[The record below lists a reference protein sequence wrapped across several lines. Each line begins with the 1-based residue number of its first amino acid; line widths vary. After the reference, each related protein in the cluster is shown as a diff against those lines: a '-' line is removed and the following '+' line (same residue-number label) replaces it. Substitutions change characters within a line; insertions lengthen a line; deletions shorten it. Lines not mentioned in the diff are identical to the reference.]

1 MLKLLEGV
9 HRFQQREFGRYRE
22 VFRRLSREGQKPHT
36 LFITCADSRV
46 VAELITQSKPG
57 DLFVIKNIGNIVPP
71 ADADT
76 GYNSTG
82 AGIEFAVDVLGVTDI
97 VVCGHSQCGAIA
109 ALMQRQP
116 AGADMRHLQKWITL
130 AHPVRDTIER
140 NYSHLTAEPERIR
153 AAEEENVL
161 FSIDQLH
168 TYPSV
173 AKKLQEGSLRLHAW
187 FFKIDTAELFGYD
200 PEHRQFQLITHDTA
214 IMTAPGTSAQ
224 TPQLPLKLPL

>member
-57 DLFVIKNIGNIVPP
+57 DLFVIKNVGNIVPP
-71 ADADT
+71 ADFDA
-76 GYNSTG
+76 GFNSTG
-82 AGIEFAVDVLGVTDI
+82 AGIEFAVETLGVSDI
-97 VVCGHSQCGAIA
+97 VVCGHSQCGAIT
-109 ALMQRQP
+109 ALMNPEP
-116 AGADMRHLQKWITL
+116 AAGLKHLQKWITI
-130 AHPVRDTIER
+130 AQPVRETIER
-140 NYSHLTAEPERIR
+140 NYSHLTTGPERIR

-161 FSIDQLH
+161 FAIDQLH
-168 TYPSV
+168 TYPAV

-200 PEHRQFQLITHDTA
+200 PENRQFQLVTHDTA
-214 IMTAPGTSAQ
+214 IMTAPNATAQ

>member
-71 ADADT
+71 AEEDT

-82 AGIEFAVDVLGVTDI
+82 AGIEFAVEVLGVTDI

-109 ALMQRQP
+109 ALMHPQLP
-116 AGADMRHLQKWITL
+116 SGDLKHLQKWITL
-130 AHPVRDTIER
+130 AQPVRETIER
-140 NYSHLTAEPERIR
+140 NYRHLTTEAECIR

-168 TYPSV
+168 AYPAV
-173 AKKLQEGSLRLHAW
+173 ARKLQEGSLRLHAW

-200 PEHRQFQLITHDTA
+200 PEHRQFQLITTDTVHMPA
-214 IMTAPGTSAQ
+214 NGAPQ
-224 TPQLPLKLPL
+224 PTPQLPLKL

>member
-1 MLKLLEGV
+1 MQKLLEGV
-9 HRFQQREFGRYRE
+9 HRFQQREFGRYKE

-71 ADADT
+71 ADVDT

-82 AGIEFAVDVLGVTDI
+82 AGIEFAVDVLGVTDV
-97 VVCGHSQCGAIA
+97 VVCGHSQCGAIT
-109 ALMQRQP
+109 ALMNPEGRP
-116 AGADMRHLQKWITL
+116 TELNHLSNWISLAD
-130 AHPVRDTIER
+130 PVRDAINR
-140 NYSHLTAEPERIR
+140 DYNHLQTPLDRIR

-161 FSIDQLH
+161 FSIERLH
-168 TYPSV
+168 SYPSV
-173 AKKLQEGSLRLHAW
+173 TRKLQEGTLRLHAW

-200 PEHRQFQLITHDTA
+200 PEDRQFQIITDERDGN
-214 IMTAPGTSAQ
+214 PGQS
-224 TPQLPLKLPL
+224 TPQLPLRL

>member
-1 MLKLLEGV
+1 MQKLLEGV
-9 HRFQQREFGRYRE
+9 HRFQQREFGRYKE

-71 ADADT
+71 ADVDF
-76 GYNSTG
+76 GWNSTG
-82 AGIEFAVDVLGVTDI
+82 AGIEFAVNVLGVTDV
-97 VVCGHSQCGAIA
+97 VVCGHSQCGAIS
-109 ALMQRQP
+109 ALMKPETVSENLKILRN
-116 AGADMRHLQKWITL
+116 WISL
-130 AHPVRDTIER
+130 ARPVRETIER
-140 NYSHLTAEPERIR
+140 DYKHLQTEPERIR

-168 TYPSV
+168 AYPCV

-200 PEHRQFQLITHDTA
+200 PDQRQFQLMTENPQ
-214 IMTAPGTSAQ
+214 TAPQTPAQ
-224 TPQLPLKLPL
+224 NNPQLPLGW